1 MSNAWRM
8 RCGGLAGLSVT
19 VPFLCMCVA
28 VQCVSEAGWMLFS
41 LRAGR
46 CLALS
51 HVVHRLN
58 PAVLL
63 R

>member
-8 RCGGLAGLSVT
+8 RWTCRPVT
-19 VPFLCMCVA
+19 VPFLCMCA
-28 VQCVSEAGWMLFS
+28 ALQCVSEAGWMLFS